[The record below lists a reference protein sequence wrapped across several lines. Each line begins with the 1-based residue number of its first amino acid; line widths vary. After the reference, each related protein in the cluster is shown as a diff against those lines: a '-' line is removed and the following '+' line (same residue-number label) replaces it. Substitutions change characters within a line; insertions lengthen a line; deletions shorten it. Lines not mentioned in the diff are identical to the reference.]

1 MMTVRPV
8 FGSLNRVL
16 LGMSAPVCSTWNIS
30 HGIRLESATVSFTRL
45 VGTDICSL
53 LFVRDATEGRRL
65 SPSCTET
72 ARRVAIITRPS
83 PGVNAHRAAG
93 LLGAQTERRVAAC
106 EYGCHGH
113 PRAGNVGGL

>member
-53 LFVRDATEGRRL
+53 LFVRDATEGKRL

-72 ARRVAIITRPS
+72 ARRAAIITRPS
-83 PGVNAHRAAG
+83 QGVNEHRAAG
-93 LLGAQTERRVAAC
+93 RWGPKTGRRLLTC
-106 EYGCHGH
+106 EYGCHSH
-113 PRAGNVGGL
+113 PRAGNIGGL